1 MERSSACSAGR
12 SWCPSAPTATH
23 AAASSRAGP
32 NPRSD
37 VTSLDLVRRR
47 LVGFAQQEARGVSP
61 LYEHLAAH
69 AAEDDEVA
77 GLLTVAPE
85 RFAHPTLLLAA
96 AHRLVQAEPFH
107 RLSDYYPS
115 LGGTYGA
122 DERTWPLF
130 REFVLERADRMRE
143 LISRRSVQTNEV
155 RRATLLYP
163 ALAMVKG
170 PVGLL
175 EVGCS
180 AGLLLGIDQY
190 GYRYQTQQAG
200 QLVGGPAKA
209 ALGLHCAL
217 ELAPGAELPKVPK
230 SVKVAAKVGLDRAP
244 ADLADED
251 TYAWLEACVW
261 ADQPERLRLFG
272 VAAAV
277 QRKSPPELV
286 AGDAVA
292 DLAAAAGRVPADLPL
307 VVMTSN
313 VLPYLPGREFVA
325 ALRDLGR
332 PVWWLSHEG
341 YAAGLVHVLPDREDL
356 RPGPGE
362 SAFGVVG
369 LVRFEDGAVRSAR
382 ALARTAPHGQRLV
395 WLP

>member
-1 MERSSACSAGR
+1 M
-12 SWCPSAPTATH
+12 
-23 AAASSRAGP
+23 
-32 NPRSD
+32 
-37 VTSLDLVRRR
+37 TSLDLVRQR
-47 LVGFAQQEARGVSP
+47 LAGFAQREAHGVSP

-69 AAEDDEVA
+69 AAEDPEVA
-77 GLLTVAPE
+77 GLLTAAPE
-85 RFAHPTLLLAA
+85 RFAHGTLLLAA

-107 RLSDYYPS
+107 ELSNYYPS

-122 DERTWPLF
+122 DDSTWPLF
-130 REFVLERADRMRE
+130 RQFVLDRADRMRE
-143 LISRRSVQTNEV
+143 LIATRSVQTNEV

-163 ALAMVKG
+163 ALARVKG

-200 QLVGGPAKA
+200 QLVAGPAKA

-217 ELAPGAELPKVPK
+217 ELAPGAELPKIPK
-230 SVKVAAKVGLDRAP
+230 TVKVAAKVGLDRAP

-272 VAAAV
+272 VAATV
-277 QRKSPPELV
+277 QRKSPPRFV
-286 AGDAVA
+286 VGDAVA
-292 DLAAAAGRVPADLPL
+292 DLAEAAALVPEDLPL
-307 VVMTSN
+307 VVLTSS
-313 VLPYLPGREFVA
+313 VLAYLPGEEFVRA
-325 ALRDLGR
+325 MRELDR
-332 PVWWLSHEG
+332 PAWWLSHEG
-341 YAAGLVHVLPDREDL
+341 YAAGLAHVLPERTDL
-356 RPGPGE
+356 RPGPDE
-362 SAFGVVG
+362 PAHGVVG
-369 LVRFEDGAVRSAR
+369 LVRFEDGEVRSAQ
-382 ALARTAPHGQRLV
+382 ALAKTAMHGQRLV